1 MGMNI
6 FSKMLRFVILYI
18 KMTFLDILCLL
29 VLSMIFGVFIYYLEV
44 VSFRD
49 GLQIVLVIAG
59 LGLITWAIR
68 NWGGGDRL

>member
-59 LGLITWAIR
+59 LGIITWAIR

>member
-1 MGMNI
+1 MNI

-59 LGLITWAIR
+59 LGIITWAIR

>member
-1 MGMNI
+1 MNI